1 MFVTRFAP
9 SPTGPLHL
17 GHAYSAILA
26 HDMARANGGRFL
38 LRMEDTDLDRCRP
51 EWDALIQED
60 LAWLGLT
67 WDGPIH
73 RQSQHID
80 RYNTRLEALADT
92 GLLYPCSC
100 TRSDIRAAL
109 AAPQEGV
116 AFAVYPGTCRHR
128 SMASRQPGD
137 ALRLNLAAALQ
148 TDFFKEIGPEPSKAP
163 RRNFRKF
170 RPPAPGFRDTG
181 PAHAGFH
188 PIDRAQAIARIGDV
202 VLSRKGEDIVA
213 YFLASAFDDA
223 DQGITHVIRGEDL
236 FDFTPVQVI
245 LQRLFG
251 LPTPVYHHH
260 RLIRDDQGKR
270 LAKRDD
276 ARALSKYRAEGATP
290 ADIRRLIGLPNP
302 ERPRPSHRF
311 HAPRQ
316 AVHAWT
322 GAMISTSSPSR
333 TAV

>member
-1 MFVTRFAP
+1 MAFVTRFAP

-26 HDMARANGGRFL
+26 HDMARAEGGRFL
-38 LRMEDTDLDRCRP
+38 LRMEDTDLERCRP

-60 LAWLGLT
+60 LLWLGLT

-73 RQSQHID
+73 RQAGHIAE
-80 RYNTRLEALADT
+80 YNSRLEALEEK

-116 AFAVYPGTCRHR
+116 VHQVYPGLCRGR
-128 SMASRQPGD
+128 DMASRKPGD
-137 ALRLNLAAALQ
+137 ALRLDLSAALRSLAGADLSF
-148 TDFFKEIGPEPSKAP
+148 TE
-163 RRNFRKF
+163 
-170 RPPAPGFRDTG
+170 TG
-181 PAHAGFH
+181 PAHAGVH
-188 PIDRAQAIARIGDV
+188 RVDPDHALTQIGDV

-223 DQGITHVIRGEDL
+223 DQGVTHVIRGEDL

-245 LQRLFG
+245 LQHLFG
-251 LPTPVYHHH
+251 LPTPNYHHH

-276 ARALSKYRAEGATP
+276 ARAIRKYRTEGATP
-290 ADIRRLIGLPNP
+290 ADIRRMVGLTNP
-302 ERPRPSHRF
+302 
-311 HAPRQ
+311 
-316 AVHAWT
+316 
-322 GAMISTSSPSR
+322 
-333 TAV
+333 